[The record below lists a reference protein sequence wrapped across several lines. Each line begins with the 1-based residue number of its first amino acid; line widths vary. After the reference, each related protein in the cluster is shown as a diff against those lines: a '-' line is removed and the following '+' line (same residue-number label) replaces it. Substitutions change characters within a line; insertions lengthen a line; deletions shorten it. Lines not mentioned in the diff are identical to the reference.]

1 MIQSGDPESK
11 RAVAGIPLGNG
22 DLGYTIPAEFRSTLF
37 HKKGVIAA
45 ARMGDDVNP
54 QKASSASQFYIVQ
67 GKTFTN
73 GGLDSLEINRLR
85 GRKIPA
91 AHREVY
97 KTIGGTPHLDQ
108 GYTVF
113 GEVIK
118 GMDVVDKIAAVETS
132 RAADRDRPLQDVR
145 ILKAKLVKRKKI
157 KSIK

>member
-1 MIQSGDPESK
+1 MIQGGDPNSK
-11 RAVAGIPLGNG
+11 RAAAGIPLGSG
-22 DLGYTIPAEFRSTLF
+22 DLGYRVPAEFRTTLF

-45 ARMGDDVNP
+45 ARMGDEVNP

-67 GKTFTN
+67 GKTFTS

-97 KTIGGTPHLDQ
+97 KTMGGTPHLDQ

-118 GMDVVDKIAAVETS
+118 GIEVVDKIAVVATS
-132 RAADRDRPLQDVR
+132 TAADRDRPLQDVR
-145 ILKAKLVKRKKI
+145 IIKATLIKRKKI
-157 KSIK
+157 KDKK